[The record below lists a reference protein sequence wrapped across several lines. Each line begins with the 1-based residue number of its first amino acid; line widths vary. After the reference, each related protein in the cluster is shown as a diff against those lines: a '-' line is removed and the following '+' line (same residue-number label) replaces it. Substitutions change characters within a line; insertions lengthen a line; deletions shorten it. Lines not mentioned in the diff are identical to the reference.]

1 MDSCLSIGIVVMMR
15 QCQRQVPMMAANRK
29 LHEKSS
35 RSSPRMF
42 TLSWRRPP
50 APMCWYWVLI
60 FKKRQHNCWI
70 WGEIE
75 RRNGQ
80 FFWYSNR
87 KIVVGVPSPLQVVY
101 GGSKAEPLGEAA
113 CRNSENKRRQASVL
127 ILTEHGI
134 HEGETQTYTLRIA
147 ETVVHHTIHV
157 TKWWTWG
164 PANLLGKKC
173 FPSRGRVPCCNWA
186 RCEVHQTQKK
196 MKTGNK
202 KLS

>member
-1 MDSCLSIGIVVMMR
+1 MHVH
-15 QCQRQVPMMAANRK
+15 CQRK
-29 LHEKSS
+29 K
-35 RSSPRMF
+35 
-42 TLSWRRPP
+42 T
-50 APMCWYWVLI
+50 CVLI
-60 FKKRQHNCWI
+60 LGADTQKKRQHNCWI

-164 PANLLGKKC
+164 PANLLGKNVFHLAAG
-173 FPSRGRVPCCNWA
+173 FPAVTGPDVRSIRPR
-186 RCEVHQTQKK
+186 KK
-196 MKTGNK
+196 
-202 KLS
+202 